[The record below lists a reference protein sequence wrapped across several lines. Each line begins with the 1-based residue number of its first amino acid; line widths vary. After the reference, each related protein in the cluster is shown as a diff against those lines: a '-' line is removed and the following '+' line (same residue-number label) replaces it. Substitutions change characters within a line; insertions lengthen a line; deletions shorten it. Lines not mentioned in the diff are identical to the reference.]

1 MQLSFSRQRR
11 ALPLVLAVT
20 LSLMMPSALTPA
32 AFAQDDGSAEAAP
45 GPVARVDALSG
56 DVAIQRGDDNSTLA
70 AVPNAPVL
78 GADYI
83 TTGQDGRAEVGFD
96 GRSAVRLGEN
106 VQIRFVDV
114 DPANRQMQ
122 LAAGT
127 IELRL
132 FGDTDG
138 QSTID
143 TPSISVIPRTA
154 GSFRVSVDANG
165 ETAVTVRAGRADIV
179 TPQGNQPLEPGTTLI
194 ADGPAANPQL
204 QTLDAIAL
212 DDFDSYNGDRDHI
225 YLAASAQGQYVNT
238 NIQGVGDL
246 AANGQWVDDSSYGNV
261 WIPTTVAAGWA
272 PYRNGNWVW
281 EDGYGW
287 TWVAAEPWGWA
298 PYHYGRW
305 YFSTAYHQWAWYP
318 PAPGRIAP
326 AWSPALVGFVGFN
339 IGAVSVGIGFGNIGW
354 VPLAPYEAFHPWWG
368 PHATTIVNNTTIIN
382 NNVHYRNIAV
392 NGAFTSVT
400 RENFQNGRFGN
411 PMVVSTAQLRT
422 IQTVPMRGALPI
434 VPSQANL
441 RFTQRAVSPSLA
453 VHAQFANRGFA
464 GAAAGAPARM
474 PFTAQ
479 QASVARVTHVAYH
492 PQAPGYAA
500 PSYGNDSWSRFSTTR
515 SNAAGGSVPAYARP
529 AAPAYSQPQYNRQSS
544 PGYSQPQYN
553 RQATPEYSQPQYN
566 RQPTPGYAQPQ
577 YNRPSTPGYSRPAAP
592 ASSRPATP
600 SYNRPGAPAY
610 GRAAPAYSRPA
621 PASHPQ
627 AHATHNGDNHHD

>member
-1 MQLSFSRQRR
+1 MQSSALRRRR

-20 LSLMMPSALTPA
+20 LSLMMQPALSPA
-32 AFAQDDGSAEAAP
+32 AFAQDDDSAQAAP
-45 GPVARVDALSG
+45 GPVARIDALSG

-78 GADYI
+78 GADYV
-83 TTGQDGRAEVGFD
+83 TTGPDGRAEVGFD

-114 DPANRQMQ
+114 DPANRRMQ

-127 IELRL
+127 IDLRL

-138 QSTID
+138 RSAID

-165 ETAVTVRAGRADIV
+165 ETAVTVRAGRADVV
-179 TPQGNQPLEPGTTLI
+179 TPQGSQPLQPGSTLI
-194 ADGPAANPQL
+194 ADGPAANPQI
-204 QTLDAIAL
+204 QTQAAIAL
-212 DDFDSYNGDRDHI
+212 DGFDAYNGDRDHI
-225 YLAASAQGQYVNT
+225 YVAASSQGQYVDT
-238 NIQGVGDL
+238 SIQGVGDL
-246 AANGQWVDDSSYGNV
+246 AANGNWVDDGTYGNV

-305 YFSTAYHQWAWYP
+305 YFSTAYRQWAWYP
-318 PAPGRIAP
+318 PAPGRRAP

-339 IGAVSVGIGFGNIGW
+339 IGAVSVGAAFGNIGW

-368 PHATTIVNNTTIIN
+368 PRGTAIASADVR
-382 NNVHYRNIAV
+382 YRNIAV

-411 PMVVSTAQLRT
+411 PTVVSATQLRT
-422 IQTVPMRGALPI
+422 IQTVPVRGALPI

-453 VHAQFANRGFA
+453 VRPQFMNRGFA
-464 GAAAGAPARM
+464 GASAGFAVRT
-474 PFTAQ
+474 PFTTQ

-492 PQAPGYAA
+492 PQMPG
-500 PSYGNDSWSRFSTTR
+500 
-515 SNAAGGSVPAYARP
+515 AAGAPPYGGGAYVPPYARSATPAYAE
-529 AAPAYSQPQYNRQSS
+529 PQYNR
-544 PGYSQPQYN
+544 GT
-553 RQATPEYSQPQYN
+553 A
-566 RQPTPGYAQPQ
+566 PGYAQPQ
-577 YNRPSTPGYSRPAAP
+577 YHRQPTPVYAQPQYNRQTAPAYAHPAAP
-592 ASSRPATP
+592 A
-600 SYNRPGAPAY
+600 YDRPG
-610 GRAAPAYSRPA
+610 APAYSRPA
-621 PASHPQ
+621 PVAHPQ
-627 AHATHNGDNHHD
+627 SHATRASDDRRHD